1 MGGEWCGRK
10 GRRVPRDSEMKN
22 LNENDFL
29 RLTDFKL
36 LSQMKWNPMNYI
48 DIFKFIIFV

>member
-1 MGGEWCGRK
+1 
-10 GRRVPRDSEMKN
+10 MKY

-29 RLTDFKL
+29 CLTVFKL
-36 LSQMKWNPMNYI
+36 LSQMKGNAMNYC